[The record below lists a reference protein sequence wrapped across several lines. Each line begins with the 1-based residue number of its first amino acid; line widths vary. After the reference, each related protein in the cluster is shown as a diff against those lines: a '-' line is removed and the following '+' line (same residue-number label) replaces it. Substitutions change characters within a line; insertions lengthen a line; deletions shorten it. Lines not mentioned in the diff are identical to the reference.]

1 MNPNL
6 YRTSLAAA
14 PRRAFT
20 LVELVAVIVIV
31 MVLIAT
37 AAPNLARTSVTSRT
51 ALRMIQKDL
60 AAARERAIATG
71 RRTWVTFDTSVHS
84 YVVKQESASSPGKA
98 GATAITD
105 PATGI
110 AFLRRLNT
118 GEFAG
123 VTLTSV
129 SADSAS
135 EIGFDWKG
143 TPLNAT
149 EAALAGNA
157 TITVSNASTITVRA
171 LTGAVTSP

>member
-1 MNPNL
+1 MDSNR
-6 YRTSLAAA
+6 YRPALTAA

-31 MVLIAT
+31 LVLIAT

-60 AAARERAIATG
+60 SSARERAIASG

-105 PATGI
+105 PATGV

-123 VTLTSV
+123 VALTSV
-129 SADSAS
+129 SADSGS

-143 TPLNAT
+143 TPLNSGEGVLSA
-149 EAALAGNA
+149 NA
-157 TITVSNASTITVRA
+157 TITVSNASTITVLA

>member
-1 MNPNL
+1 MI
-6 YRTSLAAA
+6 
-14 PRRAFT
+14 
-20 LVELVAVIVIV
+20 LV
-31 MVLIAT
+31 AT
-37 AAPNLARTSVTSRT
+37 AAPNLARTSVTSLT

-60 AAARERAIATG
+60 SAARERAIATG
-71 RRTWVTFDTSVHS
+71 RRTWVTFDTSIHS
-84 YVVKQESASSPGKA
+84 YVVKQESESSPGKA

-149 EAALAGNA
+149 EATLAANA

-171 LTGAVTSP
+171 ITGAVTSP